1 MLGGSGRGRLQ
12 AATTRPGWEEPLCQR
27 YTAAAAAANG
37 EACTYPGWGR
47 AVRYATRSREEEK
60 QTARKTPLFRFNEGF
75 VQASRPPEGA
85 TVRREVFLVFFEV
98 AARLILAQRQR
109 LDAARAH

>member
-1 MLGGSGRGRLQ
+1 MRHGRGKRK
-12 AATTRPGWEEPLCQR
+12 
-27 YTAAAAAANG
+27 
-37 EACTYPGWGR
+37 
-47 AVRYATRSREEEK
+47 SRRRE
-60 QTARKTPLFRFNEGF
+60 KTPLFRFNEGF

-85 TVRREVFLVFFEV
+85 TVRREVFLGFFEV